1 MAPYSAFSKRF
12 TSKSSLLSARTA
24 GFAFA
29 LVLGSLMVVW
39 ITLWSAPSG
48 RTIAPTPTAGRTDIA
63 VPPAEQGKLFGDSRQ
78 ARKAANAFARVENVE
93 ALVGAVAKKYRVS
106 HSATRE
112 FVDTAFAEARHNRLD
127 PLLVIAVIAIE
138 SRFNP
143 VAQSDQGAT
152 GLMQVI
158 PRYHADKF
166 SAANGETVLDPHTN
180 IKVGA
185 QVLKEYIVRG
195 GNESAGLQL
204 YNGSSDAANTYAAKV
219 MAERRRLLDAMQR
232 GRPGKNVG
240 MLVRPTDASNL
251 EADGVVHRETGVS
264 VTPRPRP

>member
-1 MAPYSAFSKRF
+1 MASYFAIRNRF
-12 TSKSSLLSARTA
+12 TSKASLLSARNA
-24 GFAFA
+24 GIAFA

-39 ITLWSAPSG
+39 ITLLSAPSG
-48 RTIAPTPTAGRTDIA
+48 RTIAFGANSARTGIPA
-63 VPPAEQGKLFGDSRQ
+63 VASDKAKPYGDSRQ
-78 ARKAANAFARVENVE
+78 ARRGGYTSARVDNVD

-112 FVDTAFAEARHNRLD
+112 FVDAAFAEAKRNRLD

-158 PRYHADKF
+158 PRFHADKF
-166 SAANGETVLDPHTN
+166 SAADGETVLDPRTN

-204 YNGSSDAANTYAAKV
+204 YNGSSASTNTYAAKV
-219 MAERRRLLDAMQR
+219 MAERQRLLETMQR
-232 GRPGKNVG
+232 SRPIKTVG
-240 MLVRPTDASNL
+240 MLALS
-251 EADGVVHRETGVS
+251 
-264 VTPRPRP
+264 